1 MKCNNCGNEIR
12 DDLKFCPIC
21 GSPQAK
27 QTEPADQQGDF
38 FQKPNNNSLED
49 NSYQQTQ
56 AFDQQGGYYQQTEG
70 AADPNG
76 YYQQPEGAADP
87 NGYYQQPGMYNQ
99 QVQPGQ
105 YGYTVPQQPK
115 KKPVK
120 LIIIIVAA
128 VLVIAGGVVAI
139 ILGVKSCSYDRGN
152 PQAAIQS
159 LIKAINNNNSKEIYN
174 SVKPSMMKEFKEYLN
189 SNMGAYEAKKFFFT
203 SGDEPEDETFE
214 MCNACLKLLH
224 KKVNCE
230 IKYDVTSESTYG
242 DTSTLRGR
250 LTVGDND
257 VGILE
262 IQMERENG
270 SWYPVSGNSDEID
283 KEKLAKIFEKFT
295 PQYLTE
301 RKKIQRL

>member
-56 AFDQQGGYYQQTEG
+56 AFDQQGGYYQQT
-70 AADPNG
+70 
-76 YYQQPEGAADP
+76 EGAADP

-174 SVKPSMMKEFKEYLN
+174 SVKPSMMKEFKEYL
-189 SNMGAYEAKKFFFT
+189 EKHKI
-203 SGDEPEDETFE
+203 GDVE
-214 MCNACLKLLH
+214 
-224 KKVNCE
+224 
-230 IKYDVTSESTYG
+230 
-242 DTSTLRGR
+242 
-250 LTVGDND
+250 
-257 VGILE
+257 
-262 IQMERENG
+262 
-270 SWYPVSGNSDEID
+270 
-283 KEKLAKIFEKFT
+283 
-295 PQYLTE
+295 YL
-301 RKKIQRL
+301 

>member
-1 MKCNNCGNEIR
+1 MISR
-12 DDLKFCPIC
+12 
-21 GSPQAK
+21 
-27 QTEPADQQGDF
+27 
-38 FQKPNNNSLED
+38 
-49 NSYQQTQ
+49 
-56 AFDQQGGYYQQTEG
+56 
-70 AADPNG
+70 AAIIS
-76 YYQQPEGAADP
+76 
-87 NGYYQQPGMYNQ
+87 
-99 QVQPGQ
+99 
-105 YGYTVPQQPK
+105 QPK